1 MSGSPLQRVLP
12 NAYEDKI
19 SFPRTIAK
27 SGGSLPSARFVS
39 TAITNNSSKE
49 DPSITALF
57 VAFAQYLDHDLDHVP
72 IIG

>member
-27 SGGSLPSARFVS
+27 SGGFLPSARFVS
-39 TAITNNSSKE
+39 TTITNNLSKE
-49 DPSITALF
+49 HPSITALF

>member
-12 NAYEDKI
+12 NAYDDKI

-27 SGGSLPSARFVS
+27 SGRSLPSARFVS
-39 TAITNNSSKE
+39 RNITNNLSKE
-49 DPSITALF
+49 HPTITALF

>member
-39 TAITNNSSKE
+39 TTITNNSSKE
-49 DPSITALF
+49 HPSITALF